1 MLSEPVLFEQDKRSD
16 AAGIRSRVSERA
28 TAVVRI
34 SGNGSG
40 NNVTQ
45 PGILATEDLCMAILL
60 EHIKLTAG
68 FACVVSA

>member
-16 AAGIRSRVSERA
+16 VIGIRSSVIGRV
-28 TAVVRI
+28 TDVVRK
-34 SGNGSG
+34 SGIGSG
-40 NNVTQ
+40 NHVTQ

-68 FACVVSA
+68 FACVISA